1 MVQKTQ
7 MTYSPDNTSKVQKV
21 VPEASRVNLESVY
34 GQAEKTW
41 TKPGRFI

>member
-7 MTYSPDNTSKVQKV
+7 MTYSPDNASKVQKV

-41 TKPGRFI
+41 AKPGRFI